1 MLLSLLQLNVV
12 VVVFFKRN
20 IDVRVTDKN
29 AYHFFYSIIFVLS
42 TSKHVEEKNNLLFS
56 FTYL

>member
-1 MLLSLLQLNVV
+1 MLLSSVQMNGFF
-12 VVVFFKRN
+12 FFKRN
-20 IDVRVTDKN
+20 FDVRVTDKN

-42 TSKHVEEKNNLLFS
+42 TSKNIEEKNILLFS